1 MYGRL
6 VMRLEKIMN
15 NITTVTLLLP
25 EEEAKKWV
33 MFQKYYDVFSLIM
46 DRKVFEI
53 KGGSATLHFDAEGQL
68 QAINRSD
75 TLWNRRFDIPIQ

>member
-6 VMRLEKIMN
+6 VMHLEKIMN

-33 MFQKYYDVFSLIM
+33 MFQQYYDVFSLM
-46 DRKVFEI
+46 VDRKVFEI
-53 KGGSATLHFDAEGQL
+53 KGGNATLHFDAEGQL